1 MKKKFLFFVMVCIA
15 VLCSACMPE
24 FLRTPKDVNV
34 VVGGVDGGI
43 LNGARVCE
51 CGEQYAY
58 YDDGVLYYYEDKAS
72 EAKTI
77 QCGAPTQMTMTEEY
91 IYYYQGQSLAAIDLK
106 TMEQHNV
113 YYNED
118 EYIRGI
124 NVYSDEVLVRVNDNE
139 MGTGLNPHI
148 YVVLGLEVN
157 DADASENYAEFYD
170 FVSVKNHCA
179 NEYGDTGISIFLNGK
194 MCSFYNH
201 GFKVRE
207 LGKNGKDVEGKVY
220 DEYGDFAVVTPEHI
234 AEYNDKLYVLI
245 QEGKSSHGSNNN
257 IQYLYKEC
265 DHLICVDPK
274 AETYESIY
282 QTPGPKEQIVNF
294 SIENNEMYLLAEG
307 ILYKT
312 DLKGEQRVELA
323 NYVGSDTLTFEYAND
338 TLFVY
343 DGYKLLGQYK

>member
-15 VLCSACMPE
+15 VLCSACTREE
-24 FLRTPKDVNV
+24 FDDFITGKYRDRSPDSIEINV

-58 YDDGVLYYYEDKAS
+58 YDDGILYYYEDKAS

-106 TMEQHNV
+106 TMEQHGV
-113 YYNED
+113 FYNED
-118 EYIRGI
+118 EDIRGI
-124 NVYSDEVLVRVNDNE
+124 NVYSDEVLVVTYDNE
-139 MGTGLNPHI
+139 WRDSRV
-148 YVVLGLEVN
+148 YSVLGL
-157 DADASENYAEFYD
+157 DANIIDESGKYLYLSD
-170 FVSVKNHCA
+170 KNHIA
-179 NEYGDTGISIFLNGK
+179 YEYGTEVTGHF
-194 MCSFYNH
+194 
-201 GFKVRE
+201 
-207 LGKNGKDVEGKVY
+207 LGKINEVTS
-220 DEYGDFAVVTPEHI
+220 FAVVTPEHI
-234 AEYNDKLYVLI
+234 TEHEGKPYVLI
-245 QEGKSSHGSNNN
+245 QEAKHIQGTDNNM
-257 IQYLYKEC
+257 IYPYKEY

-274 AETYESIY
+274 AETYESLY

-307 ILYKT
+307 ILYKA

>member
-1 MKKKFLFFVMVCIA
+1 MKKKILFFIMVCMT

-43 LNGARVCE
+43 LNGARACE
-51 CGEQYAY
+51 WGEQYAY
-58 YDDGVLYYYEDKAS
+58 YDDGMLYYFENKTS

-77 QCGAPTQMTMTEEY
+77 QCGSPTQMAMTEEY

-118 EYIRGI
+118 EYIKGI
-124 NVYSDEVLVRVNDNE
+124 NVYSDEVLVPVRDDEIGSGLASRV
-139 MGTGLNPHI
+139 
-148 YVVLGLEVN
+148 YAVSGLEVN
-157 DADASENYAEFYD
+157 DADASEDYAEFYD

-179 NEYGDTGISIFLNGK
+179 NQYGSIGISIFLNGK
-194 MCSFYNH
+194 MCSSSHY
-201 GFKVRE
+201 GFEVRE
-207 LGKNGKDVEGKVY
+207 LGKDGKDVEGKAY
-220 DEYGDFAVVTPEHI
+220 DYDDAVVTPEHI
-234 AEYNDKLYVLI
+234 AEYNGKLYVLI
-245 QEGKSSHGSNNN
+245 QEGKSYRYLDNN
-257 IQYLYKEC
+257 IKYLYKEC

>member
-1 MKKKFLFFVMVCIA
+1 MKKIFLFFVMVCMT

-34 VVGGVDGGI
+34 IVGGVDGGI
-43 LNGARVCE
+43 LNGARACE
-51 CGEQYAY
+51 WGEQYAY
-58 YDDGVLYYYEDKAS
+58 YDDGMLYYYEDKAS

-77 QCGAPTQMTMTEEY
+77 QCGSPTQMAMTEDY
-91 IYYYQGQSLAAIDLK
+91 IYYCHGKSLASIDLK

-124 NVYSDEVLVRVNDNE
+124 NVYSDEVLVAVREDE
-139 MGTGLNPHI
+139 IGSGLPSNI
-148 YVVLGLEVN
+148 YAVSGLEIK
-157 DADASENYAEFYD
+157 DAEASEDYAEFYD

-179 NEYGDTGISIFLNGK
+179 NWYGDRGASIFLNGK
-194 MCSFYNH
+194 MCTSSMYH
-201 GFKVRE
+201 FKVRE

-220 DEYGDFAVVTPEHI
+220 EYGDHAVVSPEHI
-234 AEYNDKLYVLI
+234 AEYKGKLYVLI
-245 QEGKSSHGSNNN
+245 QEGNGSYGSNNN
-257 IQYLYKEC
+257 IQYLYKNC

-282 QTPGPKEQIVNF
+282 QTPGPQEQIVNF
-294 SIENNEMYLLAEG
+294 SAENNEMYLLVEG
-307 ILYKT
+307 ILYKA